1 MGKLLCRI
9 YNPFRITRACSKA
22 AGQTLQGLEQANAS
36 QITRVLCICLPGDP
50 SHRAKQSSPGK
61 SSLLPVLVFR
71 KATAVTDHSLS
82 FGSPFPGLCSVSGR
96 DKAGRTNLPRKMS
109 WLHSQLHSLG
119 QVTHLPLVQETEQ
132 VWSEGLPLP
141 QEFGGVGRS
150 WGMAGETLQT
160 PLWESCPGPPRE
172 VFPHHP
178 QRRTTANWKAN
189 CPEPLA
195 PNFGLTSH
203 PSKKQT

>member
-1 MGKLLCRI
+1 MGKLPCRI

-22 AGQTLQGLEQANAS
+22 AGQTLPGLEQANAS

-50 SHRAKQSSPGK
+50 SHRAKQSPPGK

-109 WLHSQLHSLG
+109 WLQS
-119 QVTHLPLVQETEQ
+119 PA
-132 VWSEGLPLP
+132 PLP
-141 QEFGGVGRS
+141 GLSLTCLLCKKLSRFGVRGC
-150 WGMAGETLQT
+150 L
-160 PLWESCPGPPRE
+160 CP
-172 VFPHHP
+172 
-178 QRRTTANWKAN
+178 K
-189 CPEPLA
+189 
-195 PNFGLTSH
+195 NFGV
-203 PSKKQT
+203 

>member
-1 MGKLLCRI
+1 MPHK
-9 YNPFRITRACSKA
+9 S
-22 AGQTLQGLEQANAS
+22 S
-36 QITRVLCICLPGDP
+36 VLCICLPGDP
-50 SHRAKQSSPGK
+50 SHRAKQSPPGK

-82 FGSPFPGLCSVSGR
+82 FGSPFLGLCSVSGR

-109 WLHSQLHSLG
+109 WLHPQLHSLG

-141 QEFGGVGRS
+141 QEFWGVGRS

-160 PLWESCPGPPRE
+160 PLWGSCPGPPQGG
-172 VFPHHP
+172 FSPSP
-178 QRRTTANWKAN
+178 
-189 CPEPLA
+189 PEKNNSKLEGKLPRA
-195 PNFGLTSH
+195 TS
-203 PSKKQT
+203 T